1 MARLDSIQILLVKHF
16 CRERGLIR
24 RDNFDPLL
32 GELDGFWAIVDV
44 ITAAS
49 SEEQI
54 KLICLLEASEILD
67 NYTSESL
74 ERVNE

>member
-32 GELDGFWAIVDV
+32 GELDGFWAIVNL
-44 ITAAS
+44 ITTAS
-49 SEEQI
+49 SEE
-54 KLICLLEASEILD
+54 
-67 NYTSESL
+67 
-74 ERVNE
+74 